1 MPNGVG
7 PGPRMFTKL
16 MKPVYLK
23 LKSERHISTGF
34 IDDSLLCGVT
44 YQICIEN
51 VKISIELMTSLGF
64 MLNLE
69 KKCLNST
76 NSTNMSF
83 I

>member
-23 LKSERHISTGF
+23 LKSERHIGTGF

-44 YQICIEN
+44 LSDMY
-51 VKISIELMTSLGF
+51 
-64 MLNLE
+64 
-69 KKCLNST
+69 
-76 NSTNMSF
+76 
-83 I
+83 